1 MKPDFTQKL
10 LDWNNTLNTRQMPWK
25 GEADPYRIWLSE
37 IILQQTRVDQ
47 GKKYY
52 LRFIEEFPTIRH
64 LAMAKDER
72 IYKMWEGL
80 GYYTRCRNLID
91 TARKITNDH
100 KGIFPDNY
108 EAIRSLK
115 GIGPYTAAA
124 ISSFAFNIPVA
135 VVDGNVQRIIARY
148 FGLSTPVDTPPGK
161 KLFAELAQAMLDTE
175 NPAIYNQAIM
185 DFGAVICKPVNPL
198 CTICVQ
204 QPDCQAYLHG
214 FVNKVPVK
222 EKTITKKSR
231 YLYYFIVR
239 QESKVYVR
247 KRKENDIWQQ
257 LHEFIL
263 METDEPVEDPSL
275 FYEFLHTITA
285 QGTFFI
291 TGISKLFRQQ
301 LTHQTIQ
308 GKFIE
313 VTLSGD
319 VTSIPGYKMVTTK
332 QLKQLAFPGFIN
344 TFLATASKRSTQQ

>member
-1 MKPDFTQKL
+1 MKPDFTLKL
-10 LDWNNTLNTRQMPWK
+10 LEWNTTQNTRRMPWK
-25 GEADPYRIWLSE
+25 GEPDPYRIWLSE
-37 IILQQTRVDQ
+37 IILQQTRVEQ
-47 GKKYY
+47 GMKYY
-52 LRFIEEFPTIRH
+52 LRFIEAFPKITD
-64 LAMAKDER
+64 LAAAPDEK

-91 TARKITNDH
+91 TARTITHDF
-100 KGIFPDNY
+100 KGVFPDNY
-108 EAIRSLK
+108 EAIKALK

-161 KLFAELAQAMLDTE
+161 KLFAELAQAMLDTDQ
-175 NPAIYNQAIM
+175 PAIYNQAIM
-185 DFGAVICKPVNPL
+185 DFGAVICKPANPL

-204 QPDCQAYLHG
+204 QHDCQAYLHG

-231 YLYYFIVR
+231 WLYYFIVR
-239 QESKVYVR
+239 RGNKVYVR
-247 KRKENDIWQQ
+247 QRKENDIWQQ

-263 METDEPVEDPSL
+263 METDEPVDDPSV
-275 FYEFLHTITA
+275 FYEFLYALTDRS
-285 QGTFFI
+285 TFFI
-291 TGISKLFRQQ
+291 TGISKSFRQQ
-301 LTHQTIQ
+301 LTHQSIH

-313 VTLSGD
+313 VTLSSD
-319 VTSIPGYKMVTTK
+319 ASPIAGYKMITAA

-344 TFLATASKRSTQQ
+344 AFLATISKRSARS

>member
-25 GEADPYRIWLSE
+25 GETNPYRIWLSE

-47 GKKYY
+47 GMKYY
-52 LRFIEEFPTIRH
+52 LRFVEEFPTITH
-64 LAMAKDER
+64 LAAAKDEK

-100 KGIFPDNY
+100 KGIFPDTY
-108 EAIRSLK
+108 EAIRFLK

-135 VVDGNVQRIIARY
+135 VVDGNVTRIIARY

-161 KLFAELAQAMLDTE
+161 KLFTELAQAMLDTDQ
-175 NPAIYNQAIM
+175 PAIYNQAIM

-198 CTICVQ
+198 CNICVQ
-204 QPDCQAYLHG
+204 QQDCQAYLHG
-214 FVNKVPVK
+214 FVNKVPIK
-222 EKTITKKSR
+222 EKTITKKAR
-231 YLYYFIVR
+231 WLYYFIV
-239 QESKVYVR
+239 QQGSKVYVR
-247 KRKENDIWQQ
+247 KRNENDIWQH
-257 LHEFIL
+257 LNEFIL
-263 METDEPVEDPSL
+263 LETDEPVADQSI
-275 FYEFLHTITA
+275 FYEFLHTIT
-285 QGTFFI
+285 GRSTFFI
-291 TGISKLFRQQ
+291 TGISKLYRQQ

-313 VTLSGD
+313 VTLSGNAS
-319 VTSIPGYKMVTTK
+319 SIPGYKMISAK
-332 QLKQLAFPGFIN
+332 QMKQLAFPGFIN
-344 TFLATASKRSTQQ
+344 AFLSATPKRSA